1 MKELIVTFKEA
12 YQKERSLVVFQA
24 LLLLLSLAFLIFSVL
39 NLQPNASIVKISYGD
54 IGRYQ
59 GGEWSSMANSGGY
72 HDGSWQSML
81 IFPILALTLGVLHN
95 LLALRIFEKKGA
107 AMAKMFICISFGILV
122 LGFLVFIRLLGEG

>member
-1 MKELIVTFKEA
+1 MKELIATFKEA
-12 YQKERSLVVFQA
+12 YQKERSLVVFQV
-24 LLLLLSLAFLIFSVL
+24 LLLILSLAFLIFSAL

-72 HDGSWQSML
+72 HDGSWQAML

-107 AMAKMFICISFGILV
+107 VVAKMFICISLGILV

>member
-24 LLLLLSLAFLIFSVL
+24 LLLILSLAFLIFSVL

>member
-1 MKELIVTFKEA
+1 MKELIATFKEA
-12 YQKERSLVVFQA
+12 YQKERSLVVFQV
-24 LLLLLSLAFLIFSVL
+24 LLLILSLAFL

-72 HDGSWQSML
+72 HDGSWQAML
-81 IFPILALTLGVLHN
+81 IFPILALTLGVLQN

-107 AMAKMFICISFGILV
+107 AVAKMFICISLGILV
-122 LGFLVFIRLLGEG
+122 LGFLVFIRLLGES